1 MARNIKEDLA
11 KARLDADDKMRTID
25 FQVDTL
31 SNKTTAGGYFTPD
44 ERTVTINYQE
54 GNEEFNDWSQS
65 PTVLIHEQKHRDNYS
80 QGIYEYVLSS
90 EQAYKVNMHD
100 EISANMASLL
110 YLRDEYLKT
119 GNMAVFEQENGRFAF
134 YTDAIKKGE
143 INPFS
148 SKEEDFDKEMALIV
162 NGTRDM
168 WVRDFASTDSYLSTG
183 KWYAQHRGEADG
195 KHAAFYDE
203 NYDRAKK
210 IMYTIG
216 GVDFT
221 KYMDNDVDIPSDG
234 KRKIYKGVKL
244 AKELGLPDYDDKMS
258 LLQYQNLLQHA
269 LVAQDKRAGMK
280 SDEQI
285 MPGED
290 RTAGQWNTDM
300 AAYVYLTDKKLTDYQ
315 QEEYNNALK
324 RVAQENKPL
333 IDGIIN
339 NIADEYYAKGKSFP
353 KGDDKA
359 YNEAVNKLYS
369 GQVKFNQ
376 DDLKFEGEVNLRK
389 AFNPNDELP
398 LKELPEF
405 AKQKEQELENMGAWN
420 RSLKQYAHFFGFDY
434 TDDKIASWPAVARY
448 PVSALGGYIGIPVLA
463 AAEKCKEWG
472 SSAFNTVK
480 GWFGDDDKKE
490 NKDNAPVHPVDKDKE
505 PQYKEWSAEQRVSEV
520 QKVKMLDLTADVI
533 RKPSGNGK
541 PDEFM
546 ARKKRDGL
554 KTDMQKAAQEKAK
567 MVQVIEGMN
576 RINGNKNTLEPNVMV
591 NALYDKFGDKAY
603 DLLNKAVNEPY
614 NFAQNI
620 GDSSIKTS
628 RQAVV
633 ALCNIDEAQK
643 QAVINAVFDAKSR

>member
-31 SNKTTAGGYFTPD
+31 SNENTAGGYFTPNK
-44 ERTVTINYQE
+44 RTVTINYQE

-80 QGIYEYVLSS
+80 QGMYVYALSP
-90 EQAYKVNMHD
+90 EQAYKVDMHD
-100 EISANMASLL
+100 EISANMAALL

-221 KYMDNDVDIPSDG
+221 KYMDKDVDIPSDG

-398 LKELPEF
+398 LKELPDY
-405 AKQKEQELENMGAWN
+405 AQMQVDSLENMSNW
-420 RSLKQYAHFFGFDY
+420 RYA
-434 TDDKIASWPAVARY
+434 KIQIANGWD
-448 PVSALGGYIGIPVLA
+448 
-463 AAEKCKEWG
+463 KCKQWCG
-472 SSAFNTVK
+472 DAYNTVK
-480 GWFGDDDKKE
+480 GWFGDEKKGEVE
-490 NKDNAPVHPVDKDKE
+490 NLPVHPIDKNKQ
-505 PQYKEWSAEQRVSEV
+505 PQYREWSAEQRVSEV
-520 QKVKMLDLTADVI
+520 QKKQMLDLTADVI
-533 RKPSGNGK
+533 RKPSQLT
-541 PDEFM
+541 PDEIM

>member
-31 SNKTTAGGYFTPD
+31 SNETTTGGYFTPNK
-44 ERTVTINYQE
+44 RTVTLNYQE

-80 QGIYEYVLSS
+80 QGMYVYALSP
-90 EQAYKVNMHD
+90 EQAYKVDMHD
-100 EISANMASLL
+100 EISANMAALL

-134 YTDAIKKGE
+134 YVDAIKKGE

-221 KYMDNDVDIPSDG
+221 KYMDKDVDIPSDG

-398 LKELPEF
+398 LKELPDY
-405 AKQKEQELENMGAWN
+405 AQMQVDSLENMSNW
-420 RSLKQYAHFFGFDY
+420 SYA
-434 TDDKIASWPAVARY
+434 KIQIANGWD
-448 PVSALGGYIGIPVLA
+448 
-463 AAEKCKEWG
+463 KCKQWCG
-472 SSAFNTVK
+472 DAYNTVK
-480 GWFGDDDKKE
+480 GWFGDEKKGEVE
-490 NKDNAPVHPVDKDKE
+490 NLPVHPIDKNKQ
-505 PQYKEWSAEQRVSEV
+505 PQYREWSAEQRVSEV
-520 QKVKMLDLTADVI
+520 QKKQMLDLTADVI
-533 RKPSGNGK
+533 RKPSQLT
-541 PDEFM
+541 PDEIM

>member
-31 SNKTTAGGYFTPD
+31 SNETTTGGYFTPNK
-44 ERTVTINYQE
+44 RTVTLNYQE

-80 QGIYEYVLSS
+80 QGMYVYALSP

-100 EISANMASLL
+100 EISANMAALL

-221 KYMDNDVDIPSDG
+221 KYMDKDVDIPSDG

-376 DDLKFEGEVNLRK
+376 DDLKFEGKVNLRK

-405 AKQKEQELENMGAWN
+405 AQQKEKELENMGAWG
-420 RSLKQYAHFFGFDY
+420 RGVKQYASFFGENY
-434 TDDKIASWPAVARY
+434 GVHIRKKLPAAVGYPLEALSVGVGVPIIAGWN
-448 PVSALGGYIGIPVLA
+448 
-463 AAEKCKEWG
+463 KCKEWG
-472 SSAFNTVK
+472 SNAFNTVK
-480 GWFGDDDKKE
+480 GWFSSDE
-490 NKDNAPVHPVDKDKE
+490 NSANMPVHPVDKDKK
-505 PQYKEWSAEQRVSEV
+505 PQYREWSAEQRVSEV
-520 QKVKMLDLTADVI
+520 QKKQMLDLTADVI
-533 RKPSGNGK
+533 RKPSQLT
-541 PDEFM
+541 PDEIM

>member
-31 SNKTTAGGYFTPD
+31 SNENTAGGYFTPNK
-44 ERTVTINYQE
+44 RTVTINYQE

-80 QGIYEYVLSS
+80 QGMYVYALSP
-90 EQAYKVNMHD
+90 EQAYKVEMHD
-100 EISANMASLL
+100 EISANMAALL

-221 KYMDNDVDIPSDG
+221 KYMDKDVDIPSDG

-398 LKELPEF
+398 LKELPDY
-405 AKQKEQELENMGAWN
+405 ARMQVDSLENMSNW
-420 RSLKQYAHFFGFDY
+420 SYA
-434 TDDKIASWPAVARY
+434 KIQIANGWD
-448 PVSALGGYIGIPVLA
+448 
-463 AAEKCKEWG
+463 KCKQWCG
-472 SSAFNTVK
+472 DAYNTVK
-480 GWFGDDDKKE
+480 GWFGDEKKDEVE
-490 NKDNAPVHPVDKDKE
+490 NLPVHPIDKNKQ
-505 PQYKEWSAEQRVSEV
+505 PQYREWSAEQRVSEV
-520 QKVKMLDLTADVI
+520 QKKQMLDLTADVI
-533 RKPSGNGK
+533 RKPSQLT
-541 PDEFM
+541 PDEIM

>member
-1 MARNIKEDLA
+1 MAKDIKKDLA
-11 KARLDADDKMRTID
+11 QARVDADNKMRTID

-31 SNKTTAGGYFTPD
+31 DTQTSTGGYFTPSKK
-44 ERTVTINYQE
+44 TLTLNYQE
-54 GNEEFNDWSQS
+54 GNASFNDWSQS
-65 PTVLIHEQKHRDNYS
+65 PAVLIHEQKHRDNYS
-80 QGIYEYVLSS
+80 QGIYVYALSP
-90 EQAYKVNMHD
+90 EQAYKVDMHD
-100 EISANMASLL
+100 EISANMAALL

-221 KYMDNDVDIPSDG
+221 KYMDKDVDIPSDG

-315 QEEYNNALK
+315 IDTYNEALERVTQKDMLLIEEIINGIAVDYNK
-324 RVAQENKPL
+324 KGKPL
-333 IDGIIN
+333 
-339 NIADEYYAKGKSFP
+339 P
-353 KGDDKA
+353 KGDDMA
-359 YNEAVNKLYS
+359 YNEAVDKLYS
-369 GQVKFNQ
+369 GYVKFNQ

-389 AFNPNDELP
+389 TFNPNDELP
-398 LKELPEF
+398 LKELPGYAQAVTEN
-405 AKQKEQELENMGAWN
+405 LENMSNW
-420 RSLKQYAHFFGFDY
+420 SYA
-434 TDDKIASWPAVARY
+434 KIQIANGWD
-448 PVSALGGYIGIPVLA
+448 
-463 AAEKCKEWG
+463 KCKQWCG
-472 SSAFNTVK
+472 DAYNTVK
-480 GWFGDDDKKE
+480 GWFGDEKKGDVKNLPLYPIDK
-490 NKDNAPVHPVDKDKE
+490 NKQ
-505 PQYKEWSAEQRVSEV
+505 PQYREWSAEQRVSEV
-520 QKVKMLDLTADVI
+520 QKKQMLDLTADVI
-533 RKPSGNGK
+533 RKPSQLT
-541 PDEFM
+541 PDEIM

>member
-80 QGIYEYVLSS
+80 QGMYVYALSP
-90 EQAYKVNMHD
+90 EQAYKVDMHD
-100 EISANMASLL
+100 EISANMAALL

-221 KYMDNDVDIPSDG
+221 KYMDKDVDIPSDG

-398 LKELPEF
+398 LKELPDY
-405 AKQKEQELENMGAWN
+405 AQMQVDSLENMSNW
-420 RSLKQYAHFFGFDY
+420 SYA
-434 TDDKIASWPAVARY
+434 KIQIANGWD
-448 PVSALGGYIGIPVLA
+448 
-463 AAEKCKEWG
+463 KCKQWCG
-472 SSAFNTVK
+472 DAYNTVK
-480 GWFGDDDKKE
+480 GWFGDEKKGEVE
-490 NKDNAPVHPVDKDKE
+490 NLPVHPIDKNKQ
-505 PQYKEWSAEQRVSEV
+505 PQYREWSAEQRVSEV
-520 QKVKMLDLTADVI
+520 QKKQMLDLTADVI
-533 RKPSGNGK
+533 RKPSQLT
-541 PDEFM
+541 PDEIM

-591 NALYDKFGDKAY
+591 NTLYDKFGDKAY

>member
-31 SNKTTAGGYFTPD
+31 SNETTTGGYFTPNK
-44 ERTVTINYQE
+44 RTVTINYQE

-80 QGIYEYVLSS
+80 QGMYVYALSP
-90 EQAYKVNMHD
+90 EQAYKVDMHD
-100 EISANMASLL
+100 EISANMAALL

-221 KYMDNDVDIPSDG
+221 KYMDKDVDIPSDG

-398 LKELPEF
+398 LKELPDY
-405 AKQKEQELENMGAWN
+405 AQMQVDSLENMSNW
-420 RSLKQYAHFFGFDY
+420 SYA
-434 TDDKIASWPAVARY
+434 KIQIANGWD
-448 PVSALGGYIGIPVLA
+448 
-463 AAEKCKEWG
+463 KCKQWCG
-472 SSAFNTVK
+472 DAYNTVK
-480 GWFGDDDKKE
+480 GWFGDEKKGDVKNLPLYPIDK
-490 NKDNAPVHPVDKDKE
+490 NKQ
-505 PQYKEWSAEQRVSEV
+505 PQYREWSAEQRVSEV
-520 QKVKMLDLTADVI
+520 QKKQMLDLTADVI
-533 RKPSGNGK
+533 RKPSQLT
-541 PDEFM
+541 PDEIM

-591 NALYDKFGDKAY
+591 NTLYDKFGDKAY

>member
-1 MARNIKEDLA
+1 MAKDIKKDLA

-31 SNKTTAGGYFTPD
+31 SNENTAGGYFTPNK
-44 ERTVTINYQE
+44 RTVTINYQE

-80 QGIYEYVLSS
+80 QGMYVYALSP
-90 EQAYKVNMHD
+90 EQAYKVEMHD
-100 EISANMASLL
+100 EISANMAALL

-221 KYMDNDVDIPSDG
+221 KYMDKDVDIPSDG

-398 LKELPEF
+398 LKELPDY
-405 AKQKEQELENMGAWN
+405 AQMQVDSLENMSNW
-420 RSLKQYAHFFGFDY
+420 SYA
-434 TDDKIASWPAVARY
+434 KIQIANGWD
-448 PVSALGGYIGIPVLA
+448 
-463 AAEKCKEWG
+463 KCKQWCG
-472 SSAFNTVK
+472 DAYNTVK
-480 GWFGDDDKKE
+480 GWFSDEKKDEVE
-490 NKDNAPVHPVDKDKE
+490 NLPVHPIDKNKQ
-505 PQYKEWSAEQRVSEV
+505 PQYREWSAEQRVSEV
-520 QKVKMLDLTADVI
+520 QKKQMLDLTADVI
-533 RKPSGNGK
+533 RKPSQLT
-541 PDEFM
+541 PDEIL

-591 NALYDKFGDKAY
+591 NTLYDKFGDKAY

>member
-31 SNKTTAGGYFTPD
+31 SNETTTGGYFTPNK
-44 ERTVTINYQE
+44 RTVTLNYQE

-80 QGIYEYVLSS
+80 QGMYVYALSP
-90 EQAYKVNMHD
+90 EQAYKVDMHD
-100 EISANMASLL
+100 EISANMAALL

-148 SKEEDFDKEMALIV
+148 SKEEDFDKEMALIA

-221 KYMDNDVDIPSDG
+221 KYMDKDVDIPSDG

-398 LKELPEF
+398 LKELPDY
-405 AKQKEQELENMGAWN
+405 AQMQVDSLENMSNW
-420 RSLKQYAHFFGFDY
+420 SYA
-434 TDDKIASWPAVARY
+434 KIQIANGWD
-448 PVSALGGYIGIPVLA
+448 
-463 AAEKCKEWG
+463 KCKQWCG
-472 SSAFNTVK
+472 DAYNTVK
-480 GWFGDDDKKE
+480 GWFGDEKKGDVKNLPLYPIDK
-490 NKDNAPVHPVDKDKE
+490 NKQ
-505 PQYKEWSAEQRVSEV
+505 PQYREWSAEQRVSEV
-520 QKVKMLDLTADVI
+520 QKKQMLDLTADVI
-533 RKPSGNGK
+533 RKPSQLT
-541 PDEFM
+541 PDEIM

>member
-31 SNKTTAGGYFTPD
+31 SNETTAGGYFTPNK
-44 ERTVTINYQE
+44 RTVTINYQE

-65 PTVLIHEQKHRDNYS
+65 PAVLIHEQKHRDNYS
-80 QGIYEYVLSS
+80 QGIYVYALSP
-90 EQAYKVNMHD
+90 EQAYKVDMHD
-100 EISANMASLL
+100 EISANMAALL

-134 YTDAIKKGE
+134 YVDAIKKGE

-148 SKEEDFDKEMALIV
+148 SKEEDFDKEMALIA

-221 KYMDNDVDIPSDG
+221 KYMDKDVDIPSDG

-398 LKELPEF
+398 LKELPDY
-405 AKQKEQELENMGAWN
+405 AQMQVDSLENMSNWSYAKIQIANGWN
-420 RSLKQYAHFFGFDY
+420 
-434 TDDKIASWPAVARY
+434 
-448 PVSALGGYIGIPVLA
+448 
-463 AAEKCKEWG
+463 KCKQWCG
-472 SSAFNTVK
+472 DAYNTVK
-480 GWFGDDDKKE
+480 GWFGDEKKGDVKNLPLYPIDK
-490 NKDNAPVHPVDKDKE
+490 NKQ
-505 PQYKEWSAEQRVSEV
+505 PQYREWSAEQRVSEV
-520 QKVKMLDLTADVI
+520 QKKQMLDLTADVI
-533 RKPSGNGK
+533 RKPSQLT
-541 PDEFM
+541 PDEIM

-591 NALYDKFGDKAY
+591 NTLYDKFGDKAY

>member
-1 MARNIKEDLA
+1 MAKDIKKDLA

-31 SNKTTAGGYFTPD
+31 SNENTAGGYFTPNK
-44 ERTVTINYQE
+44 RTVTINYQE

-80 QGIYEYVLSS
+80 QGMYVYALSP
-90 EQAYKVNMHD
+90 EQAYKVEMHD
-100 EISANMASLL
+100 EISANMAALL

-221 KYMDNDVDIPSDG
+221 KYMDKDVDIPSDG

-398 LKELPEF
+398 LKELPDY
-405 AKQKEQELENMGAWN
+405 AQMQVDSLENMSNW
-420 RSLKQYAHFFGFDY
+420 SYA
-434 TDDKIASWPAVARY
+434 KIQIANGWD
-448 PVSALGGYIGIPVLA
+448 
-463 AAEKCKEWG
+463 KCKQWCG
-472 SSAFNTVK
+472 DAYNTVK
-480 GWFGDDDKKE
+480 GWFSDEKKDEVE
-490 NKDNAPVHPVDKDKE
+490 NLPVHPIDKNKQ
-505 PQYKEWSAEQRVSEV
+505 PQYREWSAEQRVSEV
-520 QKVKMLDLTADVI
+520 QKKQMLDLTADVI
-533 RKPSGNGK
+533 RKPSQLT
-541 PDEFM
+541 PDEIM

>member
-65 PTVLIHEQKHRDNYS
+65 PAVLIHEQKHRDNYS

-100 EISANMASLL
+100 EISANMAALL

-134 YTDAIKKGE
+134 YADAIKKGE

-148 SKEEDFDKEMALIV
+148 SKEEDFDKEMALIA

-221 KYMDNDVDIPSDG
+221 KYMDKDVEIPDKG
-234 KRKIYKGVKL
+234 KRQIYSGEKL
-244 AKELGLPDYDDKMS
+244 VEALDLPQYDGKMS
-258 LLQYQNLLQHA
+258 LLQYQKLLQHA
-269 LVAQDKRAGMK
+269 MLMKDKFAGLK
-280 SDEQI
+280 CKELLPFRGDS
-285 MPGED
+285 
-290 RTAGQWNTDM
+290 TVGQWNLEMSAYDYLMTNKLSDYKKDDYKNAM
-300 AAYVYLTDKKLTDYQ
+300 DAMVQNDKALIESLVNKVADDYAARGEKLP
-315 QEEYNNALK
+315 E
-324 RVAQENKPL
+324 
-333 IDGIIN
+333 
-339 NIADEYYAKGKSFP
+339 
-353 KGDDKA
+353 GDDKA
-359 YNEAVNKLYS
+359 YNDAVDKLYS
-369 GQVKFNQ
+369 GHVDIAYEDFKY
-376 DDLKFEGEVNLRK
+376 KGEVNLRK

-398 LKELPEF
+398 LKELPDY
-405 AKQKEQELENMGAWN
+405 AQMQVDSLENMSNW
-420 RSLKQYAHFFGFDY
+420 SYA
-434 TDDKIASWPAVARY
+434 KIQIANGWD
-448 PVSALGGYIGIPVLA
+448 
-463 AAEKCKEWG
+463 KCKQWCG
-472 SSAFNTVK
+472 DAYNTVK
-480 GWFGDDDKKE
+480 GWFGDEKKGNVENLPLYPIDK
-490 NKDNAPVHPVDKDKE
+490 NKQ
-505 PQYKEWSAEQRVSEV
+505 PQYREWSAEQRVSEV
-520 QKVKMLDLTADVI
+520 QKKQMLDLTADVI
-533 RKPSGNGK
+533 RKPSQLT
-541 PDEFM
+541 PDEIM

>member
-134 YTDAIKKGE
+134 YVEAIKKGE

-148 SKEEDFDKEMALIV
+148 SKEEDFDKEMALIA

-221 KYMDNDVDIPSDG
+221 KYMDKDVDIPSDG

-315 QEEYNNALK
+315 IDTYNEALERVTQKDMLLIEEIINGIAVDYNK
-324 RVAQENKPL
+324 KGKPL
-333 IDGIIN
+333 
-339 NIADEYYAKGKSFP
+339 P
-353 KGDDKA
+353 KGDDMA

-398 LKELPEF
+398 LKELPDY
-405 AKQKEQELENMGAWN
+405 AQMQVDSLENMSNWSYAKIQIANGWN
-420 RSLKQYAHFFGFDY
+420 
-434 TDDKIASWPAVARY
+434 
-448 PVSALGGYIGIPVLA
+448 
-463 AAEKCKEWG
+463 KCKQWCG
-472 SSAFNTVK
+472 DAYNTVK
-480 GWFGDDDKKE
+480 GWFGDEKKGDVKNLPLYPIDK
-490 NKDNAPVHPVDKDKE
+490 NKQ
-505 PQYKEWSAEQRVSEV
+505 PQYREWSAEQRVSEV
-520 QKVKMLDLTADVI
+520 QKKQMLDLTADVI
-533 RKPSGNGK
+533 RKPSQLT
-541 PDEFM
+541 PDEIM

>member
-221 KYMDNDVDIPSDG
+221 KYMDKDVDIPSDG

-389 AFNPNDELP
+389 AFNPNDQLP
-398 LKELPEF
+398 LKELPGYAQAVTEN
-405 AKQKEQELENMGAWN
+405 LENMSNW
-420 RSLKQYAHFFGFDY
+420 SYA
-434 TDDKIASWPAVARY
+434 KIQIANGWD
-448 PVSALGGYIGIPVLA
+448 
-463 AAEKCKEWG
+463 KCKQWCG
-472 SSAFNTVK
+472 DAYNTVK
-480 GWFGDDDKKE
+480 GWFGDEKKGDVENLPLYPIDK
-490 NKDNAPVHPVDKDKE
+490 NKQ

-643 QAVINAVFDAKSR
+643 QAVINAVFDEKSW

>member
-31 SNKTTAGGYFTPD
+31 SNETTTGGYFTPNK
-44 ERTVTINYQE
+44 RTVTLNYQE

-80 QGIYEYVLSS
+80 QGMYVYALSP
-90 EQAYKVNMHD
+90 EQAYKVDMHD
-100 EISANMASLL
+100 EISANMAALL

-221 KYMDNDVDIPSDG
+221 KYMDKDVDIPSDG

-359 YNEAVNKLYS
+359 YNEAVDKLYS

-398 LKELPEF
+398 LKELPDY
-405 AKQKEQELENMGAWN
+405 AQMQVDSLENMSNWSYAKIQIANGWN
-420 RSLKQYAHFFGFDY
+420 
-434 TDDKIASWPAVARY
+434 
-448 PVSALGGYIGIPVLA
+448 
-463 AAEKCKEWG
+463 KCKEWG
-472 SSAFNTVK
+472 GAAVDAVK
-480 GWFGDDDKKE
+480 GWFSDEKKDEVE
-490 NKDNAPVHPVDKDKE
+490 NLPVHPIDKNKQ
-505 PQYKEWSAEQRVSEV
+505 PQYREWSAEQRVSDV
-520 QKVKMLDLTADVI
+520 QKKQMLDLTADVI
-533 RKPSGNGK
+533 RKPSQLT
-541 PDEFM
+541 PDEIM

-633 ALCNIDEAQK
+633 ALCNIDEAQT

>member
-1 MARNIKEDLA
+1 MAKDIKKDLA

-31 SNKTTAGGYFTPD
+31 SNENTAGGYFTPNK
-44 ERTVTINYQE
+44 RTVTINYQE

-80 QGIYEYVLSS
+80 QGMYVYALSP

-100 EISANMASLL
+100 EISANMAALL

-221 KYMDNDVDIPSDG
+221 KYMDKDVDIPSDG

-398 LKELPEF
+398 LKELPDY
-405 AKQKEQELENMGAWN
+405 AQMQVDSLENMSNW
-420 RSLKQYAHFFGFDY
+420 SYA
-434 TDDKIASWPAVARY
+434 KIQIANGWD
-448 PVSALGGYIGIPVLA
+448 
-463 AAEKCKEWG
+463 KCKQWCG
-472 SSAFNTVK
+472 DAYNTVK
-480 GWFGDDDKKE
+480 GWFSDEKKDEVE
-490 NKDNAPVHPVDKDKE
+490 NLPVHPIDKNKQ
-505 PQYKEWSAEQRVSEV
+505 PQYREWSAEQRVSEV
-520 QKVKMLDLTADVI
+520 QKKQMLDLTADVI
-533 RKPSGNGK
+533 RKPSQLT
-541 PDEFM
+541 PDEIM

>member
-31 SNKTTAGGYFTPD
+31 SNENTAGGYFTPNK
-44 ERTVTINYQE
+44 RTVTINYQE

-80 QGIYEYVLSS
+80 QGMYVYALSP
-90 EQAYKVNMHD
+90 EQAYKVEMHD
-100 EISANMASLL
+100 EISANMAALL

-221 KYMDNDVDIPSDG
+221 KYMDKDVDIPSDG

-290 RTAGQWNTDM
+290 HTAGQWNTDM

-398 LKELPEF
+398 LKELPDY
-405 AKQKEQELENMGAWN
+405 AQMQVDSLENMSNW
-420 RSLKQYAHFFGFDY
+420 SYA
-434 TDDKIASWPAVARY
+434 KIQIANGWD
-448 PVSALGGYIGIPVLA
+448 
-463 AAEKCKEWG
+463 KCKQWCG
-472 SSAFNTVK
+472 DAYNTVK
-480 GWFGDDDKKE
+480 GWFGDEKKDEVE
-490 NKDNAPVHPVDKDKE
+490 NLPVHPIDKNKQ
-505 PQYKEWSAEQRVSEV
+505 PQYREWSAEQRVSEV
-520 QKVKMLDLTADVI
+520 QKKQMLDLTADVI
-533 RKPSGNGK
+533 RKPSQLT
-541 PDEFM
+541 PDEIM

>member
-31 SNKTTAGGYFTPD
+31 SNETTAGGYFTPNK
-44 ERTVTINYQE
+44 RTVTINYQE

-65 PTVLIHEQKHRDNYS
+65 PAVLIHEQKHRDNYS
-80 QGIYEYVLSS
+80 QGIYVYALSP
-90 EQAYKVNMHD
+90 EQAYKVDMHD
-100 EISANMASLL
+100 EISANMAALL

-134 YTDAIKKGE
+134 YVDAIKKGE

-148 SKEEDFDKEMALIV
+148 SKEEDFDKEMALIA

-221 KYMDNDVDIPSDG
+221 KYMDKDVDIPSDG

-398 LKELPEF
+398 LKELPDY
-405 AKQKEQELENMGAWN
+405 AQMQVDSLENMSNWSYAKIQIANGWN
-420 RSLKQYAHFFGFDY
+420 
-434 TDDKIASWPAVARY
+434 
-448 PVSALGGYIGIPVLA
+448 
-463 AAEKCKEWG
+463 KCKQWCG
-472 SSAFNTVK
+472 DAYNTVK
-480 GWFGDDDKKE
+480 GWFGDEKKGDVKNLPLYPIDK
-490 NKDNAPVHPVDKDKE
+490 NKQ
-505 PQYKEWSAEQRVSEV
+505 PQYREWSAEQRVSEV
-520 QKVKMLDLTADVI
+520 QKKQMLDLTADVI
-533 RKPSGNGK
+533 RKPSQLT
-541 PDEFM
+541 PDEIM

>member
-31 SNKTTAGGYFTPD
+31 SNENTAGGYFTPNK
-44 ERTVTINYQE
+44 RTVTINYQE

-80 QGIYEYVLSS
+80 QGMYVYALSP
-90 EQAYKVNMHD
+90 EQAYKVEMHD
-100 EISANMASLL
+100 EISANMAALL

-221 KYMDNDVDIPSDG
+221 KYMDKDVDIPSDG

-244 AKELGLPDYDDKMS
+244 AKELGLPEYDDKMS

-398 LKELPEF
+398 LKELPDY
-405 AKQKEQELENMGAWN
+405 AQMQVDSLENMSNWSYAKIQIANGWN
-420 RSLKQYAHFFGFDY
+420 
-434 TDDKIASWPAVARY
+434 
-448 PVSALGGYIGIPVLA
+448 
-463 AAEKCKEWG
+463 KCKEWG
-472 SSAFNTVK
+472 GAAVDAVK
-480 GWFGDDDKKE
+480 GWFSDEKKDEVE
-490 NKDNAPVHPVDKDKE
+490 NLPVHPIDKNKQ
-505 PQYKEWSAEQRVSEV
+505 PQYREWSPEQRVSDV
-520 QKVKMLDLTADVI
+520 QKKQMLDLTADVI
-533 RKPSGNGK
+533 RKPSQLT
-541 PDEFM
+541 PDEIM